1 MRDTHVNMKKTK
13 SHNTC
18 KKKGSNILSIKIK
31 QLPETERPY
40 EKMELYGEKVLSN
53 AELIAII
60 IKSGTKDESSVTIAQ
75 KILNL
80 NPNPENNNLDFLR
93 EITISEFMQIKGI
106 GKVKAIQ
113 LKAVCE
119 LAIRMA
125 TPTNYQK
132 AKIKKPE
139 DIVNLVMEEMRLEK
153 QEILKL
159 IMLNN
164 KNEIIKM
171 KNIAL
176 GGINS
181 VNISIKDILAEP
193 IKTQAPKVML
203 VHNHPSGDAT
213 PSKADIDVTKKIF
226 ELAQIFNIELLDHIV
241 IGNKKYTSIISE
253 ILINEGKI

>member
-1 MRDTHVNMKKTK
+1 
-13 SHNTC
+13 
-18 KKKGSNILSIKIK
+18 
-31 QLPETERPY
+31 
-40 EKMELYGEKVLSN
+40 
-53 AELIAII
+53 
-60 IKSGTKDESSVTIAQ
+60 
-75 KILNL
+75 
-80 NPNPENNNLDFLR
+80 
-93 EITISEFMQIKGI
+93 
-106 GKVKAIQ
+106 
-113 LKAVCE
+113 
-119 LAIRMA
+119 
-125 TPTNYQK
+125 
-132 AKIKKPE
+132 
-139 DIVNLVMEEMRLEK
+139 MEEMRLEK

-213 PSKADIDVTKKIF
+213 PSRADIDVTKKIF